1 MRNRAR
7 FIENEF
13 MLMGLDSLKLYS
25 EWLSANF
32 YDFGLVNGGCY
43 KYLGFFMNAGGL
55 MFIYV
60 ADDGLVSRYPVVVFD
75 LAESNKILCCKKS
88 CGGIDFIPD
97 RLIRHHNWFER
108 YLDEDDEVVADVNFL
123 IDLDD

>member
-32 YDFGLVNGGCY
+32 YDFWLVYGGYY
-43 KYLGFFMNAGGL
+43 KYLGFFMNADGL

-60 ADDGLVSRYPVVVFD
+60 ADDGVV
-75 LAESNKILCCKKS
+75 
-88 CGGIDFIPD
+88 
-97 RLIRHHNWFER
+97 
-108 YLDEDDEVVADVNFL
+108 
-123 IDLDD
+123 